1 MLMLAYYQLLI
12 ISNGHEIRD
21 NIQFLGKLFDEDRV
35 MN

>member
-1 MLMLAYYQLLI
+1 LI